1 MLDKTKLSREL
12 LSRALSS
19 LQGGS
24 LEITL
29 KVPLNGE
36 KSKNGLNIKLG
47 WIKKIIRIKNGFRLN
62 KAHQFDQYFEFE

>member
-47 WIKKIIRIKNGFRLN
+47 
-62 KAHQFDQYFEFE
+62 